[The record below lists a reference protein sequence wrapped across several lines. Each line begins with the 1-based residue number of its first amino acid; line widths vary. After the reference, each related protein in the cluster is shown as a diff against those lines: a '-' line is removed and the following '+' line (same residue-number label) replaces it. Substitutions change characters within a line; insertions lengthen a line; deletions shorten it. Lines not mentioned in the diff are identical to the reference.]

1 MLGNVRTCGFFTD
14 ADPVGNSPGTPD
26 HNKTVNMQ
34 QTKKYLLIGAAIVVL
49 GAGAYFGLRGKAEPG
64 KKPASVQIV
73 KTAVAEQKTIAIKA
87 YANGYV
93 TAINTV
99 DVRPKV
105 QNIVRTIHVKE
116 GQFVKAGQLLF
127 TLDERSDQ
135 SNVAKARAQLAA
147 GQSDLADA
155 ELTLKRNQDLL
166 AKNFVSQAVVD
177 TARNKVESL
186 RNTMKANQAI
196 TESST
201 IALSDNRIVAS
212 ISGRIGI
219 ISVHPGS
226 LAQPSGDAMVTITQ
240 LDPIAVSFTLPERE
254 LANITA
260 TYPQANAPVTV
271 QLAGQPELT
280 GKLIFI
286 DNAADTQS
294 GTIRMKAQFDNAAQ
308 KLWPGSFVNVS
319 LVARNVSNA
328 VLVPAQAVVN
338 GPVYKFIYVV
348 EPDNKV
354 KEQKVEVL
362 AIEQGQAAV
371 TGLAAGARVVV
382 EGMQNLRL
390 GSKVSEVKNAPAA
403 PAGNK
408 SSPSVF

>member
-1 MLGNVRTCGFFTD
+1 
-14 ADPVGNSPGTPD
+14 
-26 HNKTVNMQ
+26 MQ

-49 GAGAYFGLRGKAEPG
+49 GAGAYFGLRGKTEPD
-64 KKPASVQIV
+64 KKPTSVQIV

-308 KLWPGSFVNVS
+308 KLWPGSFINVS

-348 EPDNKV
+348 EPDNTV
-354 KEQKVEVL
+354 REQKVEVL

-382 EGMQNLRL
+382 EGTQNLRL

-408 SSPSVF
+408 SGPSAF

>member
-1 MLGNVRTCGFFTD
+1 
-14 ADPVGNSPGTPD
+14 
-26 HNKTVNMQ
+26 MQ
-34 QTKKYLLIGAAIVVL
+34 QTRKYLLIGAGIVVL
-49 GAGAYFGLRGKAEPG
+49 GAIAYFGLRDTSDRN
-64 KKPASVQIV
+64 KKPDNVQIV
-73 KTAVAEQKTIAIKA
+73 KTALAEQKTIAIKVF
-87 YANGYV
+87 ANGYV

-135 SNVAKARAQLAA
+135 SNVAKARAELAA

-155 ELTLKRNQDLL
+155 ELTLKRNEDLL
-166 AKNFVSQAVVD
+166 SRNFVSQAVVD
-177 TARNKVESL
+177 TARNKVAAL
-186 RNTMKANQAI
+186 RNTTRANQAI
-196 TESST
+196 AESSS
-201 IALSDNRIVAS
+201 IALSDNRIEAS

-226 LAQPSGDAMVTITQ
+226 LAQPSGEAMVTISQ

-260 TYPQANAPVTV
+260 TYPQGNAPVTA
-271 QLAGQPELT
+271 QLPGQPELI

-294 GTIRMKAQFDNAAQ
+294 GTIRMKAQFDNATQ

-319 LVARNVSNA
+319 LVSRNVSHA
-328 VLVPAQAVVN
+328 VLVPAQAVVT
-338 GPVYKFIYVV
+338 GPIDKFIYVV
-348 EPDNKV
+348 QPDDTV
-354 KEQKVEVL
+354 KEQKVDVV
-362 AIEQGQAAV
+362 AIEEGQAAV
-371 TGLAAGARVVV
+371 TGLNAGARVVV
-382 EGMQNLRL
+382 EGTQNLRP
-390 GSKVSEVKNAPAA
+390 GSKISEARE
-403 PAGNK
+403 K
-408 SSPSVF
+408 SATPEKSPPGASAY

>member
-1 MLGNVRTCGFFTD
+1 
-14 ADPVGNSPGTPD
+14 
-26 HNKTVNMQ
+26 MQ

-49 GAGAYFGLRGKAEPG
+49 GAGAYFGLRGKTEPG

-186 RNTMKANQAI
+186 RNTMKANQAT

-271 QLAGQPELT
+271 QLPGQPELT

-348 EPDNKV
+348 EPNNTV
-354 KEQKVEVL
+354 REQKVDVL

-382 EGMQNLRL
+382 EGTQNLRL

-403 PAGNK
+403 PASNK
-408 SSPSVF
+408 SGPSAF

>member
-1 MLGNVRTCGFFTD
+1 
-14 ADPVGNSPGTPD
+14 
-26 HNKTVNMQ
+26 MQ
-34 QTKKYLLIGAAIVVL
+34 QTKKYLLIGAAIVAL
-49 GAGAYFGLRGKAEPG
+49 GAGAYFGLRGKPEQG

-116 GQFVKAGQLLF
+116 GQFVKTGQLLF

-155 ELTLKRNQDLL
+155 ELALKRNQDLL

-186 RNTMKANQAI
+186 RNTMKANQAV

-271 QLAGQPELT
+271 QLPGQPELT

-319 LVARNVSNA
+319 LVARNVLNA

-348 EPDNKV
+348 EPDNTV
-354 KEQKVEVL
+354 KEQKVDVL

-382 EGMQNLRL
+382 EGTQNLRL
-390 GSKVSEVKNAPAA
+390 GSKVSEVKNAPTA
-403 PAGNK
+403 PASNK
-408 SSPSVF
+408 SGPSAF

>member
-1 MLGNVRTCGFFTD
+1 
-14 ADPVGNSPGTPD
+14 
-26 HNKTVNMQ
+26 MQ
-34 QTKKYLLIGAAIVVL
+34 QTKKYLLIGAAIAVL
-49 GAGAYFGLRGKAEPG
+49 GAGAYFGLRGKTEPG

-348 EPDNKV
+348 EPDNTV
-354 KEQKVEVL
+354 KEQKVDVL

-382 EGMQNLRL
+382 EGTQNLRL

-408 SSPSVF
+408 SGPYAF

>member
-1 MLGNVRTCGFFTD
+1 
-14 ADPVGNSPGTPD
+14 
-26 HNKTVNMQ
+26 MQ
-34 QTKKYLLIGAAIVVL
+34 QTKKYILIGAAIVVL
-49 GAGAYFGLRGKAEPG
+49 GTGAYFGLRGKTEPG

-73 KTAVAEQKTIAIKA
+73 KTAVAEQKTIPIKA

-116 GQFVKAGQLLF
+116 GQFVKEGQLLF

-271 QLAGQPELT
+271 QLPGQPELT

-294 GTIRMKAQFDNAAQ
+294 GTIRMKAQFDNTAQ

-348 EPDNKV
+348 EPDSTV
-354 KEQKVEVL
+354 KEQKVDVL

-390 GSKVSEVKNAPAA
+390 GSKVSEVKNVPAA
-403 PAGNK
+403 PASNK
-408 SSPSVF
+408 PGPSAF

>member
-1 MLGNVRTCGFFTD
+1 
-14 ADPVGNSPGTPD
+14 
-26 HNKTVNMQ
+26 MQ
-34 QTKKYLLIGAAIVVL
+34 QKRKYLLIGAGIVVL
-49 GAGAYFGLRGKAEPG
+49 GLIAYFGLRDTSERN
-64 KKPASVQIV
+64 KKPDNIQIV
-73 KTAVAEQKTIAIKA
+73 KTALAEQKTISIKA
-87 YANGYV
+87 FANGYV

-105 QNIVRTIHVKE
+105 QNIVRTIHVRE

-135 SNVAKARAQLAA
+135 SNVAKAQAELAA

-155 ELTLKRNQDLL
+155 ELALKRNEDLL
-166 AKNFVSQAVVD
+166 SRNFVSQAVVD
-177 TARNKVESL
+177 TARNKVAAL
-186 RNTMKANQAI
+186 RNTSKANRAI
-196 TESST
+196 AESSNIT
-201 IALSDNRIVAS
+201 LSDNRIAAS

-226 LAQPSGDAMVTITQ
+226 LAQPSGDPMVTISQ

-260 TYPQANAPVTV
+260 TYPQGNAPVTAR
-271 QLAGQPELT
+271 LPGQPEMT

-319 LVARNVSNA
+319 LVSRNVSHA
-328 VLVPAQAVVN
+328 VLVPAQAVVT
-338 GPVYKFIYVV
+338 GPIDKFIYVV
-348 EPDNKV
+348 QPDATV
-354 KEQKVEVL
+354 KEQKVDVV
-362 AIEQGQAAV
+362 AIEEGQAAV
-371 TGLAAGARVVV
+371 IGLDAGARVVV
-382 EGMQNLRL
+382 EGTQNLRP
-390 GSKVSEVKNAPAA
+390 GSKISEARDKSAA
-403 PAGNK
+403 PVK
-408 SSPSVF
+408 SSPGASTY

>member
-1 MLGNVRTCGFFTD
+1 
-14 ADPVGNSPGTPD
+14 
-26 HNKTVNMQ
+26 MQ
-34 QTKKYLLIGAAIVVL
+34 QKRKYLLIGAGIVVL
-49 GAGAYFGLRGKAEPG
+49 GVIAYFGLRDTSERN
-64 KKPASVQIV
+64 KKTDNIQIV
-73 KTAVAEQKTIAIKA
+73 KTALAEQKTISIKA
-87 YANGYV
+87 FANGYV

-135 SNVAKARAQLAA
+135 SNVAKAQAELAA

-155 ELTLKRNQDLL
+155 ELALKRNEDLL
-166 AKNFVSQAVVD
+166 SRNFVSQAVVD
-177 TARNKVESL
+177 TARNKVAAL
-186 RNTMKANQAI
+186 RNTSKANRAI
-196 TESST
+196 AESSNIT
-201 IALSDNRIVAS
+201 LSDNRIAAS

-226 LAQPSGDAMVTITQ
+226 LAQPSGDPMVTISQ

-260 TYPQANAPVTV
+260 TYPQGNAPVTAR
-271 QLAGQPELT
+271 LPGQPEMT

-319 LVARNVSNA
+319 LVSRNVSHA
-328 VLVPAQAVVN
+328 VLVPAQAVVT
-338 GPVYKFIYVV
+338 GPIDKFIYVV
-348 EPDNKV
+348 QPDATV
-354 KEQKVEVL
+354 KEQKVDVV
-362 AIEQGQAAV
+362 AIEEGQAAV
-371 TGLAAGARVVV
+371 IGLDAGARVVV
-382 EGMQNLRL
+382 EGTQNLRP
-390 GSKVSEVKNAPAA
+390 GSKISEARDKSTAPVKKQPGA
-403 PAGNK
+403 
-408 SSPSVF
+408 STY

>member
-1 MLGNVRTCGFFTD
+1 
-14 ADPVGNSPGTPD
+14 
-26 HNKTVNMQ
+26 MQ
-34 QTKKYLLIGAAIVVL
+34 QTKKYLLIGAAIAVL
-49 GAGAYFGLRGKAEPG
+49 GAGAYFGLRGKTEPG

-186 RNTMKANQAI
+186 RNTMKANQAT

-348 EPDNKV
+348 EPNNTV
-354 KEQKVEVL
+354 REQKVDVL

-382 EGMQNLRL
+382 EGTQNLRL

-403 PAGNK
+403 PASNK
-408 SSPSVF
+408 SGPSAF